1 MVSPSKPSRR
11 LRLQR
16 FLGLLVAVMMLFSIT
31 GTALAQ
37 DYSFAVPEEQVVVYV
52 NEDGTV
58 SLDYTIVFENQPG
71 AHVIDYVDL
80 GMPNDNYDI
89 GSITASVDGQ
99 PITDIATS
107 EYVQPG
113 VALGLGANAIPAGG
127 RGTVRAYVGRV
138 TNMLFVGS
146 EKEAEKYVSI
156 QFMPNYFESGFV
168 RGNTL
173 LTVTIVMPPG
183 LTEQEPRYFP
193 VDNWTNNGAPTFTGK
208 DDKGRAYYTWE
219 YDSASA
225 SSRYTFGAAFPARLV
240 PETAIATAPVV
251 QINIDNML
259 ESACP
264 CIFALG
270 FFGFIGLSI
279 YGAIVG
285 DKKRKLKYLSPK
297 IAVEGHGIKRGL
309 TAVEA
314 AVLMEQPLDKVLTM
328 ILFSLM
334 KKNAAEVTNKEP
346 LKIVAANPLPA
357 ELQPYETEFIEAFGK
372 EGVERRKMLQD
383 MMIGIVKGLTEK
395 MRGFSRKETID
406 YYTDIMNRAW
416 QQVQTADT
424 PEVKSQ
430 VYEEVMDWTM
440 LDRRF
445 NDRTREVIGTG
456 PVYMPTWWWRF
467 DPATPRPTT
476 MTSGGSFTTPSMPNV
491 PTSRTVTMQM
501 PSLPGSDFA
510 ASVVNGVQSFAGK
523 AVGDVTAF
531 TGGVTNKTN
540 PVPVST
546 SSRSGGGSFRG
557 GGGCACACAC
567 AGCACACAGGGR

>member
-1 MVSPSKPSRR
+1 MVAARKISRR
-11 LRLQR
+11 VRLQR
-16 FLGLLVAVMMLFSIT
+16 FLGLLVTVMMLFSIT

-58 SLDYTIVFENQPG
+58 SIDYTIVFENQPG
-71 AHVIDYVDL
+71 AHEIDYVDL
-80 GMPNDNYDI
+80 GMPNDNYDL
-89 GSITASVDGQ
+89 ASVTSTVDGKVINDIQ
-99 PITDIATS
+99 PS

-127 RGTVRAYVGRV
+127 RGTVHAYIGRV
-138 TNMLFVGS
+138 TNMLFEGS
-146 EKEAEKYVSI
+146 AEETEKYVSI
-156 QFMPNYFESGFV
+156 QFMPNYFEDSMV
-168 RGNTL
+168 RGSTL

-183 LTEQEPRYFP
+183 IAEQEPRYFP
-193 VDNWTNNGAPTFTGK
+193 VDGWANDGAPTFTGK
-208 DDKGRAYYTWE
+208 DEQGRAYYTWE
-219 YDSASA
+219 TDSASA
-225 SSRYTFGAAFPARLV
+225 SSKYIFGAAFPARFV
-240 PETAIATAPVV
+240 PEDVIATAPIV
-251 QINIDNML
+251 QVNIDSFL

-264 CIFALG
+264 CIFGLG
-270 FFGFIGLSI
+270 FFGFIGLTI
-279 YGAIVG
+279 YGAVVG
-285 DKKRKLKYLSPK
+285 DKKRKMKYLSPK

-328 ILFSLM
+328 ILFSLL
-334 KKNAAEVTNKEP
+334 KKNAAEVTSKEP
-346 LKIVAANPLPA
+346 LKVTAASPLP
-357 ELQPYETEFIEAFGK
+357 EGLQTYETEFLEGFSK
-372 EGVERRKMLQD
+372 EGVERRKILQE
-383 MMIGIVKGLTEK
+383 MMIGIVKSLTEK
-395 MRGFSRKETID
+395 MRGFSRKETIA

-416 QQVQTADT
+416 QQVQTAAT

-456 PVYMPTWWWRF
+456 PVFMPTWWWRF
-467 DPATPRPTT
+467 DPTYGRPMTTAT
-476 MTSGGSFTTPSMPNV
+476 GGSFTSPSLPNV

-540 PVPVST
+540 PVPVT
-546 SSRSGGGSFRG
+546 TNRSGGGSFRG